1 MEKKIRRKLRLAFL
15 VGCLEPGSDGV
26 GDYTYTLAK
35 HLCQTGH
42 TCLIIAL
49 KDTFIV
55 QPSVHPQPLVYHQPS
70 AYKSAHAYPS
80 LSYIRFRNIMEHQPD
95 FEAAVQG
102 FQPDLISLQF
112 VPYAFDTKGLP
123 FFLGPLLKPLAK
135 TYPIHIMM
143 HELWIGFEP
152 SAPFK
157 HKCLGYIQKWCIQ
170 SMLTKLKPLCL
181 HTHARFYQKLLAQI
195 HPTVSLL
202 PLFSSLQKNSND
214 LSPLSLPLHNLSSHD
229 LPSHTFPFHNPQVH
243 SPSHRTLLS
252 QDLPSPSLPHQN
264 VEALLEHKGHP
275 LPLKHTDPL
284 WVFSLFGTL
293 HPEWPPEPL
302 IPMLIELSKKQHTA
316 ILILHFG
323 HIGRGEALWQAMVE
337 RYQPACIFVK
347 LGPLAP
353 ADIST
358 ILENTHFAIATSPL
372 HLLEKSSSALTFLE
386 WGCPLIVNRIEKNMK
401 LPSFFEERILKINT
415 NNFTQQLLKAHRHP
429 YQSKLDSTCQKFL
442 ADIQALLP

>member
-55 QPSVHPQPLVYHQPS
+55 QPSVHPQPLGYHQPS
-70 AYKSAHAYPS
+70 VYKSAHAHPS

-170 SMLTKLKPLCL
+170 DILTKTKPIAI
-181 HTHARFYQKLLAQI
+181 HTHSSLYKHYLSQLYSNVA
-195 HPTVSLL
+195 LL
-202 PLFSSLQKNSND
+202 PLFSPIQRNCTAPVNQSLNALLQK
-214 LSPLSLPLHNLSSHD
+214 
-229 LPSHTFPFHNPQVH
+229 
-243 SPSHRTLLS
+243 
-252 QDLPSPSLPHQN
+252 
-264 VEALLEHKGHP
+264 KGHR
-275 LPLKHTDPL
+275 LPLKDRDPL

-337 RYQPACIFVK
+337 RYQPACSFVK

-358 ILENTHFAIATSPL
+358 ILENTHFSIATSPL
-372 HLLEKSSSALTFLE
+372 HLLEKSSSALTFLD
-386 WGCPLIVNRIEKNMK
+386 WGCPLIVNRIEKDMK